1 MVQSTNSTYAPEKWK
16 LDHNSIPFRESLIVV
31 FVLLYGLRVQLRRH
45 NRQRSLQLIQRF
57 SGRVMQLLD
66 ALMNW
71 CAHFQDYDETGVEKK
86 ILNARVAPFEN
97 EIIVKVEKKKTEKHP
112 WDIAHEIMKE
122 QK

>member
-16 LDHNSIPFRESLIVV
+16 LDHNSIPFRESLIVI

-45 NRQRSLQLIQRF
+45 NWQRSLPLIQRF
-57 SGRVMQLLD
+57 SRRVVQILD

-71 CAHFQDYDETGVEKK
+71 CTHFQDYDETGVEKK

-97 EIIVKVEKKKTEKHP
+97 EILVKVEKKKAEKHP
-112 WDIAHEIMKE
+112 
-122 QK
+122 